1 MRRFFLVFGF
11 LSLSLFAQAPQA
23 AKMGPIHGR
32 YGTVMLIGKHDT
44 LLVVLLH
51 SLKGPLP
58 EKPNQIASLLLPAK
72 KTATLN
78 GQPVAIDGFTVVK
91 PPACK
96 LAADPSLQ
104 GT

>member
-1 MRRFFLVFGF
+1 MRRLFLVFGL
-11 LSLSLFAQAPQA
+11 LSLSLFAQAPQR
-23 AKMGPIHGR
+23 AKIGSTHGR
-32 YGTVMLIGKHDT
+32 YGTVLLIGKHDT

-58 EKPNQIASLLLPAK
+58 EKPNQIASLLLPGT

-78 GQPVAIDGFTVVK
+78 GQPVAIDGFTVIK
-91 PPACK
+91 PPTCK